1 VCACRTWVNAPE
13 QAAAQVEM
21 LTRDADA
28 PEEASGES
36 VAPPPPS
43 KLVTQTLMAGSSA
56 ANGQAAAVNGVA
68 SKLAGLKMWN
78 AANGKVAA
86 PAARGAA
93 A

>member
-1 VCACRTWVNAPE
+1 
-13 QAAAQVEM
+13 M

-43 KLVTQTLMAGSSA
+43 KLVTQTLLAGSA
-56 ANGQAAAVNGVA
+56 ANGSAAAVNGVA
-68 SKLAGLKMWN
+68 SKLAGLKMWG
-78 AANGKVAA
+78 AANGKAA
-86 PAARGAA
+86 VPTARGAA

>member
-1 VCACRTWVNAPE
+1 VNTPE

-43 KLVTQTLMAGSSA
+43 KLVATTLAAATAANGSA
-56 ANGQAAAVNGVA
+56 ANGSAAGVNGIA
-68 SKLAGLKMWN
+68 SKLAGMKGLGF
-78 AANGKVAA
+78 AAARPPVAA
-86 PAARGAA
+86 GRAGAV
-93 A
+93 